1 MKKKFLLSVAIA
13 LMILSFFSCGF
24 AKTNQL
30 EIKSK
35 SALLLSADT
44 GKILYQHNAHEKRPI
59 ASMVKIMTLLL
70 CFDNIQNGKITFDD
84 NVTISHRSSSMG
96 GSQAF
101 LDEGKVYKA
110 EELIKSI
117 IIASANDSC
126 VAMAEHISGS
136 VEDFVVKMNEKAKQI
151 EMNDTVFINCTGLPV
166 PGQFSTAKDVSTM
179 FNALIKHPQYFKY
192 TTIWMED
199 FVHPD
204 GRVTGLTNT
213 NKLIRQYS
221 GCDAGKTGYTSEA
234 MHCLAATAKRNDMRL
249 ISVIIGGPDSKTRFN
264 ENKILFDYG
273 FANYQSKIYLKQGEI
288 ASQQA
293 EILSGKAKSVNA
305 IAQENLVLFGEK
317 GKKQGELVIELDK
330 NIKAPVKKGDVIG
343 KAMIKD
349 GENILAQINLLA
361 ENDVLKSNL
370 FDNIKQILQ
379 KW

>member
-1 MKKKFLLSVAIA
+1 MKKKFLFSVAI
-13 LMILSFFSCGF
+13 LLVFLSFFSCGF
-24 AKTNQL
+24 TQANQL
-30 EIKSK
+30 DIKSK
-35 SALLLSADT
+35 SAILLSADT
-44 GKILYQHNAHEKRPI
+44 GEILYQHNADEKRPI

-70 CFDNIQNGKITFDD
+70 CFDNIQNGKINFDD
-84 NVTISHRSSSMG
+84 NVVISHKSSSMG

-110 EELIKSI
+110 EDLIKSI

-136 VEDFVVKMNEKAKQI
+136 VEDFVIEMNKKAKQL
-151 EMNDTVFINCTGLPV
+151 EMNDTVFVNCTGLPV
-166 PGQFSTAKDVSTM
+166 PGQFSTAKDVSKM
-179 FNALIKHPQYFKY
+179 FNTLIKYPQYFKY

-213 NKLIRQYS
+213 NKLIRQYN

-234 MHCLAATAKRNDMRL
+234 MHCLAATAIRNDMRL
-249 ISVIIGGPDSKTRFN
+249 ISVIVGGPDSKTRFN
-264 ENKILFDYG
+264 ENKMLFDYG
-273 FANYQSKIYLKQGEI
+273 FANYQTKIYLKQGEI
-288 ASQQA
+288 APQQA
-293 EILSGKAKSVNA
+293 EISSGKTKYLNA
-305 IAQENLVLFGEK
+305 IADKKLVLFGEK
-317 GKKQGELVIELDK
+317 GKKQGDLVIEFNK
-330 NIKAPVKKGDVIG
+330 NLKAPIKQGDIIG

-349 GENILAQINLLA
+349 GEKILAQTNLLA
-361 ENDVLKSNL
+361 ESDVFKSNL